1 MKSFVKGYIWILHPY
16 GTLPS
21 HLSPLQTMFLS
32 SVHRVIS
39 VAVGK
44 SYFHPSANNIS
55 NEETVDD
62 ELDASCP

>member
-1 MKSFVKGYIWILHPY
+1 
-16 GTLPS
+16 
-21 HLSPLQTMFLS
+21 MFLS